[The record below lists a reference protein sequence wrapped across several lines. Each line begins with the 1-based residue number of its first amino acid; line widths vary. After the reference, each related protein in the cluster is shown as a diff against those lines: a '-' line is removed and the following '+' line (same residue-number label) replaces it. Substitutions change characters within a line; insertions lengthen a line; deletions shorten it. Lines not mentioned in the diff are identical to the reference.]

1 MDSFELNKIAGAV
14 LGTLILSMGLG
25 FASNSIISAKR
36 PEKPGYVINVPEEK
50 KEAAGGAPAEKAEP
64 IAKRLA
70 SADPAKGQT
79 VAKACQSCHN
89 FQKGGGNGQGPALWG
104 VVERQQASA
113 PGFSYS
119 PDLAGLGGKGGK
131 WSFDNLDHFIE
142 NPKGYAAGTK
152 MTYAGVKDPKA
163 RADVIA
169 YLRSL
174 ADTPAE
180 LPKPE

>member
-14 LGTLILSMGLG
+14 LGTLVLTMGLG
-25 FASNSIISAKR
+25 FASQVIVSAKK

-50 KEAAGGAPAEKAEP
+50 TETAAAAPAAAAEP

-70 SADPAKGQT
+70 SADPAKGQSA
-79 VAKACQSCHN
+79 AKACQSCHN
-89 FQKGGGNGQGPALWG
+89 LQKGGGNGQGPALWG
-104 VVERQQASA
+104 VVERQQGAH
-113 PGFSYS
+113 PGFTYS
-119 PDLAGLGGKGGK
+119 ATLADFSAKGGK
-131 WSFDNLDHFIE
+131 WTYENLDQFIE

-152 MTYAGVKDPKA
+152 MSYAGIKDPKA

-174 ADTPAE
+174 ADTPAP
-180 LPKPE
+180 LPAP

>member
-1 MDSFELNKIAGAV
+1 MDSHEFNKIVGAV
-14 LGTLILSMGLG
+14 LGTLVLSMGLG
-25 FASNSIISAKR
+25 FASNAIVSSKR
-36 PEKPGYVINVPEEK
+36 PEKAAYIINVPAEK
-50 KEAAGGAPAEKAEP
+50 TETAAAPAEKAEP

-70 SADPAKGQT
+70 SADPAKGQA

-89 FQKGGGNGQGPALWG
+89 FQKGGANGQGPALWG
-104 VVERQQASA
+104 VVERQQGSA
-113 PGFSYS
+113 PGFNYS
-119 PDLAGLGGKGGK
+119 ADIAGLGSKGGK
-131 WSFDNLDHFIE
+131 WTFDNLDHFIE

-174 ADTPAE
+174 SDSPVE
-180 LPKPE
+180 LPKE